1 LVVYCR
7 TDKELTQSIG
17 WLLGVQLMLPNDL
30 TIREQDC
37 LSQMEGSNGLTF
49 DRGTSGA
56 AVCLHRA
63 FARGRDGAEAG
74 V

>member
-1 LVVYCR
+1 LGVYCR
-7 TDKELTQSIG
+7 TDLELTQSIG
-17 WLLGVQLMLPNDL
+17 WFVGVRLMQPNDL

-56 AVCLHRA
+56 AVCLDRA
-63 FARGRDGAEAG
+63 FA
-74 V
+74 